1 MLCIPKSVVCL
12 SFEYKS
18 AYLSQALEKIHR
30 EKYGGGGAATQFEDD
45 IVPPLM
51 RRSIAV
57 YEAGR
62 VLIGYM
68 TPHYDEISKV
78 CCLFD
83 TVTTCSNKQG
93 QLVAQPVHDAFCGC
107 CFSW

>member
-1 MLCIPKSVVCL
+1 ML
-12 SFEYKS
+12 
-18 AYLSQALEKIHR
+18 QALEKIHR

-62 VLIGYM
+62 VLLGFM
-68 TPHYDEISKV
+68 TPHYDEVSKV
-78 CCLFD
+78 R
-83 TVTTCSNKQG
+83 CS
-93 QLVAQPVHDAFCGC
+93 LVAYTA
-107 CFSW
+107 

>member
-1 MLCIPKSVVCL
+1 
-12 SFEYKS
+12 
-18 AYLSQALEKIHR
+18 
-30 EKYGGGGAATQFEDD
+30 
-45 IVPPLM
+45 M

-78 CCLFD
+78 TWLD
-83 TVTTCSNKQG
+83 MSH
-93 QLVAQPVHDAFCGC
+93 L
-107 CFSW
+107 

>member
-1 MLCIPKSVVCL
+1 ML
-12 SFEYKS
+12 
-18 AYLSQALEKIHR
+18 QALEKIHR

-78 CCLFD
+78 CCLLNVMH
-83 TVTTCSNKQG
+83 TVKGGCDLSNSHSLACG
-93 QLVAQPVHDAFCGC
+93 AVASAGETDAALQYLCTG
-107 CFSW
+107 S

>member
-1 MLCIPKSVVCL
+1 MHALPNEPVCEL
-12 SFEYKS
+12 
-18 AYLSQALEKIHR
+18 QALEKIHR

-62 VLIGYM
+62 VLLGFM
-68 TPHYDEISKV
+68 TPHYDEVSKV
-78 CCLFD
+78 R
-83 TVTTCSNKQG
+83 CSM
-93 QLVAQPVHDAFCGC
+93 VAYTA
-107 CFSW
+107 